1 LCQSAHTHIYAH
13 SYTPVILILIDCM
26 APRVS
31 LPTPKNE
38 NGVEWLRGEGF
49 TLSVLTQHADRVA
62 DTHTHTHAAHP
73 LSAGGFLATADAAA
87 TFFIG
92 SVSAAHEH
100 THKQT
105 MQTMHCFLSIYSLS
119 LSLSHSH
126 ALCICVCVCE
136 SMSYISFI
144 MCVCVCMC
152 HGGLLYLWRAFR

>member
-1 LCQSAHTHIYAH
+1 
-13 SYTPVILILIDCM
+13 M

-62 DTHTHTHAAHP
+62 DTHTHTHMQP
-73 LSAGGFLATADAAA
+73 TPCQLEGFLPRLMLLPHSSLAQCRL
-87 TFFIG
+87 
-92 SVSAAHEH
+92 H
-100 THKQT
+100 TSTHTNKQCRQCT
-105 MQTMHCFLSIYSLS
+105 VFSLYILSHCHCRTHMHCVF
-119 LSLSHSH
+119 
-126 ALCICVCVCE
+126 VCVCE